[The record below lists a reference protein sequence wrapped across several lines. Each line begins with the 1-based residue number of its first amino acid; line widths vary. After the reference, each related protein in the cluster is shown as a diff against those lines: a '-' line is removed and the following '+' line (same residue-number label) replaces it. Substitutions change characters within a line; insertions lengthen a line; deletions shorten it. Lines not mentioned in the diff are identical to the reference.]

1 MLLDLLLNAS
11 ADFDYHGTCLRM
23 YIGTDIHAQE
33 KTSPA
38 YLLRVLACT
47 AQIPKDEQNV
57 DYILISSSC
66 GSRGATGGKYGQFF
80 FVSFRFDS
88 VRFVSFRFVS
98 FRAVFE
104 ACGGVFGAVW
114 SSWLLFGGA
123 FSP

>member
-23 YIGTDIHAQE
+23 YIGTDINAQE

-57 DYILISSSC
+57 DYIPISSSC
-66 GSRGATGGKYGQFF
+66 GSRGATRGNYGQLF
-80 FVSFRFDS
+80 S
-88 VRFVSFRFVS
+88 VM
-98 FRAVFE
+98 
-104 ACGGVFGAVW
+104 FGAVW
-114 SSWLLFGGA
+114 SSWLLFDGG
-123 FSP
+123 F

>member
-23 YIGTDIHAQE
+23 YICTDLHAQE

-57 DYILISSSC
+57 DYILISSSN
-66 GSRGATGGKYGQFF
+66 GSKGATGGNYCQFCL
-80 FVSFRFDS
+80 
-88 VRFVSFRFVS
+88 
-98 FRAVFE
+98 AM
-104 ACGGVFGAVW
+104 FGAVW
-114 SSWLLFGGA
+114 SSWLLFGGG